1 MKVAH
6 QTDYDTHAVIG
17 GSEAKAF
24 AISQTA
30 EFFTVLSNTLYSN
43 KPLAVVREVLCNAW
57 DSHIAS
63 GVQHIPV
70 NITVDADAMTIRD
83 YGAGIHPDLMHQIYC
98 VYGASTKEND
108 GLQTGGFGLGSK
120 APFAYSDHFTVTTH
134 HKGLKT
140 VYAISRSSGA
150 AKGTPELRAM
160 VQVPTLEQGIEVK
173 IPIVKLTDVA
183 VFKEIIQNIAA
194 YGEMNVVLN
203 KKHIPIIP
211 ISTAESNVFLS
222 RTLPY
227 STNDLVHVRYGNVIY
242 PVPEHEDYSPDMHR
256 VINSINAVT
265 GDRWGRDAT
274 WYLIVQAPPHSISV
288 TPSRE
293 SLSMTDTS
301 INTLR
306 GIFSE
311 LVKVMDVTSQT
322 FDDRM
327 ARVAMQEIN
336 EDWLAGRPYKLVSLF
351 GGEYYRESMEKKA
364 YPEYFNKL
372 DQLAEYALAR
382 GSGISEKFRK
392 RLTLMR
398 IKSLI
403 AGGYRRKDAL
413 TQMYHILKYNVTP
426 QEYSLRNTKPRPFNK
441 QVIRPI
447 IKKLVKNNLSFRS
460 LYITINQHTKAAIQ
474 GTEFIPIQSARLSLD
489 KQMELL
495 SGVVIFTSSKTAFVE
510 NYYDMGYISRNAF
523 RKNRPNFV
531 FVAPKKE
538 EERKRAKQVFENM
551 GFLVIDFY
559 TYYQENCIVEAPAG
573 PVIPSKPRPE
583 GIPSL
588 KNNLRPTKNGLGK
601 PTGGF
606 YFDKTGYRN
615 PFGDR
620 ELIRIKDPE
629 LMFKA
634 YNVSDRYDPRFFSWG
649 DAHALFIVKYW
660 GERSGIVANELQW
673 EKLKSQGVKPGE
685 EVVFKEVIDYVEN
698 SESIKKYYEEKNSG
712 LSYILT
718 QLRNIGTYS
727 KVIRDIF
734 PVVRELSDKDQE
746 YLDFFNNVLYAK
758 LPNWEAGD
766 KDNDKIVR
774 ALAKKLKAIPTSPT
788 IVACQQIVDK
798 NERLLNLLDLNA
810 IERLLIENPNDRYA
824 KTYAEIAIINAL
836 KN

>member
-134 HKGLKT
+134 HKGMKT
-140 VYAISRSSGA
+140 VYAISRGTGA

-173 IPIVKLTDVA
+173 IPIVKLVDVA
-183 VFKEIIQNIAA
+183 MFKEIIQNIAA

-336 EDWLAGRPYKLVSLF
+336 EDWLSGRPYKLVSLF

-403 AGGYRRKDAL
+403 AGGYHRKDAL

-447 IKKLVKNNLSFRS
+447 IKKLVKNNLSYRS

-510 NYYDMGYISRNAF
+510 NYYDMGYISRKAF
-523 RKNRPNFV
+523 RENRPNFV
-531 FVAPKKE
+531 FVVPKKADDR
-538 EERKRAKQVFENM
+538 ERARKVFEDM
-551 GFLVIDFY
+551 GFFVIDFY
-559 TYYQENCIVEAPAG
+559 TYYQENCIVEVPANYV
-573 PVIPSKPRPE
+573 PIPSKPKPE
-583 GIPSL
+583 GLPSL
-588 KNNLRPTKNGLGK
+588 KNNIRPSVNSMGK
-601 PTGGF
+601 VTGTF
-606 YFDKTGYRN
+606 FDKTGYRN
-615 PFGDR
+615 PNGDR
-620 ELIRIKDPE
+620 VLERIKEPE

-634 YNVSDRYDPRFFSWG
+634 YKLNDRFNPRFFKWG
-649 DAHALFIVKYW
+649 DAYATFIVKYW
-660 GERSGIVANELQW
+660 GERSGIVANEPQW
-673 EKLKSQGVKPGE
+673 DKLLALGVKPGE
-685 EVVFKEVIDYVEN
+685 PVVFNEVLDYVEN
-698 SESIKKYYEEKNSG
+698 SVAIKAYFEEKNSG
-712 LSYILT
+712 ISHTLT
-718 QLRNIGTYS
+718 QLRTIGQYS
-727 KVIRDIF
+727 KIIASLF
-734 PVVRELSDKDQE
+734 PPTNPLPDKDQE
-746 YLDFFNNVLYAK
+746 YLDFFINILVNELSH
-758 LPNWEAGD
+758 WEAGD
-766 KDNDKIVR
+766 KDDDKRVR
-774 ALAKKLKAIPTSPT
+774 ALHKKLKEIPTSAT
-788 IVACQQIVDK
+788 IVACQKIVDD
-798 NERLLNLLDLNA
+798 NASLLAMLNLHH
-810 IERLLIENPNDRYA
+810 IEDSLRKNPNDRYA

-836 KN
+836 KP